1 MHLLMEGNFIVG
13 QEVGDGLS
21 DSGSDGRMNL
31 NEQELGGGNRGM
43 CRVMGAGRRA
53 GDGSG

>member
-31 NEQELGGGNRGM
+31 NEQELGGGNGVM